1 MSARAVIDVSK
12 LPTYAYGHRSI
23 MWWGTLGMIVI
34 EGTVFAIALVVYYY
48 LRGLALAW
56 PLSSAPPDL
65 RWGTVMTLLLLVS
78 GIPNHF
84 AKRAAER
91 EDLRGARTWI
101 LVIILFGL
109 AALAVRVA
117 EFPALNTHWQWNA
130 YGSIVYALLAL
141 HTVHLLTDFVDTVVL
156 DVLLFTGPLNG
167 RRFVDVSENADY
179 WWFVVLAWLPI
190 YFTIYLVPR
199 LFP

>member
-12 LPTYAYGHRSI
+12 LPTYAYSHRSL
-23 MWWGTLGMIVI
+23 MWWGTLGMIAI

-48 LRGLALAW
+48 LRGLSLDW
-56 PLSSAPPDL
+56 PIGSPPPDL
-65 RWGTVMTLLLLVS
+65 LWGTVMTALLLVS
-78 GIPNHF
+78 GIPNQF
-84 AKRAAER
+84 AKKAGEA
-91 EDLRGARTWI
+91 EDLRRVRIWVFVSI
-101 LVIILFGL
+101 VFGI
-109 AALAVRVA
+109 AALVVRIF
-117 EFPALNTHWQWNA
+117 EYPALNTHWQRNA
-130 YGSIVYALLAL
+130 YGSIVYALLTL

-156 DVLLFTGPLNG
+156 EILMLTGPLNG

-199 LFP
+199 IFP